1 IHWFLVSASIVLF
14 FFQAEDGIRDRNV
27 TGVQTCALPIC
38 YPSGTADLVWFDG
51 LDGEIIEPAG
61 NIVLWIDNGKNSDAD
76 VEMFKNNYGITE
88 DINIVKAPAGGG
100 MANGAERDIVIAAN
114 TGEEIVSA
122 GYNKPGDKNDVVKDM
137 GIFYHYP
144 IGSND

>member
-1 IHWFLVSASIVLF
+1 MYIEILNNKEQTFDFCNFHVLYLY
-14 FFQAEDGIRDRNV
+14 Q
-27 TGVQTCALPIC
+27 
-38 YPSGTADLVWFDG
+38 SGTADLVWFDG
-51 LDGEIIEPAG
+51 LDGEIIEPSG

-114 TGEEIVSA
+114 TGEEIE
-122 GYNKPGDKNDVVKDM
+122 
-137 GIFYHYP
+137 
-144 IGSND
+144 IGRASCRERVERQVGEGT